1 MARVGAHGAEHL
13 RDWEAEEHQVECEI
27 EDQRHGA
34 GASIGA
40 GVRVPIIKWISV
52 AIGFDY
58 SFIALYVGGTSISTG
73 EDSFTGAFAL
83 TVHPI

>member
-1 MARVGAHGAEHL
+1 
-13 RDWEAEEHQVECEI
+13 VE
-27 EDQRHGA
+27 DHKVHGA

-73 EDSFTGAFAL
+73 EDFFTGAIGGEIAGTFTL